1 MIDAARRRA
10 LGRVG
15 GAALAG
21 LAPALLVPSRALA
34 ERVAGGRIKLRDL
47 YDKDGS
53 FSALA
58 GELAGTRVG
67 VSGFMAPPLKADAP
81 FFVLTKR
88 PMTVC
93 PFCSDEAEWPR
104 DILAVHTKR
113 AVRTLAFNIPLVASG
128 TLELGTATD
137 PDTGFVSRVRLV
149 GASVE
154 RA

>member
-10 LGRVG
+10 LARAG

-21 LAPALLVPSRALA
+21 LAPALLAPVPARA
-34 ERVAGGRIKLRDL
+34 ERVAEELRLREL
-47 YDKDGS
+47 YAKDGS

-58 GELAGTRVG
+58 EDLAGTRIDVT
-67 VSGFMAPPLKADAP
+67 GFMAPPLKADAA

-93 PFCSDEAEWPR
+93 PFCNDEAEWPR
-104 DILAVHTKR
+104 DILAVYTRR
-113 AVRTLAFNIPLVASG
+113 AVRTVAFNIPLVASG
-128 TLELGTATD
+128 TLELGTETD
-137 PDTGFVSRVRLV
+137 PDTGFVSRVRLA
-149 GASVE
+149 GASVA

>member
-1 MIDAARRRA
+1 
-10 LGRVG
+10 
-15 GAALAG
+15 
-21 LAPALLVPSRALA
+21 
-34 ERVAGGRIKLRDL
+34 
-47 YDKDGS
+47 
-53 FSALA
+53 
-58 GELAGTRVG
+58 
-67 VSGFMAPPLKADAP
+67 MAPPLKADAP

-113 AVRTLAFNIPLVASG
+113 TVRTVAFNIPIVASG
-128 TLELGTATD
+128 TLELGTETD

-149 GASVE
+149 DAGVA

>member
-10 LGRVG
+10 VARVG

-21 LAPALLVPSRALA
+21 LAPLLSASAPARA
-34 ERVAGGRIKLRDL
+34 ERVAGKLKLREL
-47 YDKDGS
+47 YAKDGS

-58 GELAGTRVG
+58 DELAGTRIDVE
-67 VSGFMAPPLKADAP
+67 GFMAPPLKADAA

-113 AVRTLAFNIPLVASG
+113 AVRTIAFNIPLVASG
-128 TLELGTATD
+128 TLELGTKTD
-137 PDTGFVSRVRLV
+137 PDTGFVSRVRLAD
-149 GASVE
+149 ASVA